1 MKKIARF
8 FVVALALGLL
18 VAYYMYNK
26 PHRDI
31 VKADVS
37 EFITLDQMFSEFEN
51 EESQAFQQYHN
62 KVVVI
67 SARLLSVQPV
77 DGEVASAQLEGATG
91 RANCQLH
98 SSQSVSEWSDQVG
111 DDVKVKGLFVG
122 FDDLLGEI
130 QLKEVTFYHD

>member
-31 VKADVS
+31 VKAEVS

-98 SSQSVSEWSDQVG
+98 SSQSVSEWSGQVG
-111 DDVKVKGLFVG
+111 NEVKVKGLFVG